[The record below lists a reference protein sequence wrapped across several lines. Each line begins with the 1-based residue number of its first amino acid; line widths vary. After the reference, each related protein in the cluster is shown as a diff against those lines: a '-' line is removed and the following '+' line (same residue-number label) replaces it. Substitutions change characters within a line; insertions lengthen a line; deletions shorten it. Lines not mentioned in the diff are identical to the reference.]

1 MCGLV
6 AILTK
11 LNNGFTENDKEN
23 FSDMLYA
30 DAVRGM
36 DSTGAFLV
44 TNLGNVV
51 WGKARYNP
59 VHLLITKEWDN
70 MLDKAFKEGQFL
82 VGHNRKATVGRVT
95 DNTAHPFIEDNI
107 ILVHNGTLTNHKDI
121 GNTEVDS
128 HAICK
133 SIAKKGHIETI
144 KTLQGAF
151 ALIWYDINQKSLFV
165 CRNDKRPLSLVETR
179 NSYYLSSEVGLSKW
193 IIERNNYSPKITK
206 ETEIKPGYL
215 YEFSTDDPEK
225 YTETEIELYKHPP
238 FMPVVY
244 DVKKN
249 SIVTTPSKVITNIN
263 PEPKYK
269 LGQYVPIYIDDY
281 EQFFDAGKTNQIF
294 GATYDQHQTQIQV
307 VYSEKLFNYMMETEN
322 LIGKIKQ
329 ISYNITTG
337 IKTLILYPD
346 SITNGTILESKNKVV
361 EDSHTWYKEQ
371 HTCSKC
377 NDKIEFYEVPDTVII
392 KKNKKNVLI
401 CEQCQKLNEKKVVNA

>member
-11 LNNGFTENDKEN
+11 SNNGFTKSDKEN

-51 WGKARYNP
+51 WGKSRYNP

-165 CRNDKRPLSLVETR
+165 CRNDRRPLSLVETG

-193 IIERNNYSPKITK
+193 IIERNIYSPKIIK

-215 YEFSTDDPEK
+215 YKFSTDDPEK
-225 YTETEIELYKHPP
+225 YTETEIE
-238 FMPVVY
+238 
-244 DVKKN
+244 
-249 SIVTTPSKVITNIN
+249 
-263 PEPKYK
+263 
-269 LGQYVPIYIDDY
+269 
-281 EQFFDAGKTNQIF
+281 
-294 GATYDQHQTQIQV
+294 
-307 VYSEKLFNYMMETEN
+307 
-322 LIGKIKQ
+322 
-329 ISYNITTG
+329 
-337 IKTLILYPD
+337 
-346 SITNGTILESKNKVV
+346 
-361 EDSHTWYKEQ
+361 
-371 HTCSKC
+371 
-377 NDKIEFYEVPDTVII
+377 
-392 KKNKKNVLI
+392 
-401 CEQCQKLNEKKVVNA
+401 